1 MGRILFALPVALCA
15 LLLHSKAFA
24 VTPEFQ
30 IMPRIGVG
38 SLRVDEFVGVN
49 EDRIEADTYGLG
61 ASAGFLTPI
70 GVVVEL
76 GADNFS
82 DFTFFGSFDTFEL
95 TQEFASVGY
104 QFDLGNRW
112 RLVPRVGRAHWKLR
126 SKEGL
131 IFNPGPEEERTARGD
146 SYFWE
151 IGVARQI
158 ARVVT
163 LGLTYKHGQYDFGR
177 TQSVAFAVTLGF
189 GGQ

>member
-1 MGRILFALPVALCA
+1 MGRILLALPVALCA
-15 LLLHSKAFA
+15 LLLQSTAFA

-30 IMPRIGVG
+30 ITPRIGIG
-38 SLRVDEFVGVN
+38 SLKVDELVGVN
-49 EDRIEADTYGLG
+49 EERIDVDTYGIG
-61 ASAGFLTPI
+61 ASAGYLTPI

-95 TQEFASVGY
+95 SQQFASIGY
-104 QFDLGNRW
+104 QFDLGHRW
-112 RLVPRVGRAHWKLR
+112 RLVPRVGRAHWKLH

-131 IFNPGPEEERTARGD
+131 IFNPGPEEVRDVRGD

-151 IGVARQI
+151 IGVARQVS
-158 ARVVT
+158 RVVT
-163 LGLTYKHGQYDFGR
+163 LGMTFKQGQYDFGR
-177 TQSVAFAVTLGF
+177 TQSAAFTVTLGF